1 MTKLII
7 DDIKNC
13 TECPFSI
20 SEAILTPD
28 PFEHDTG
35 VYCSIK
41 KKRLAFSWEYAHEL
55 EDAEVPDWCPI
66 RAPS

>member
-1 MTKLII
+1 MAKII
-7 DDIKNC
+7 IDIKNC

-20 SEAILTPD
+20 SRAILTPD

-35 VYCSIK
+35 VHCSMK
-41 KKRLAFSWEYAHEL
+41 KERLAFSWEYPDDLKNAT
-55 EDAEVPDWCPI
+55 VPDWCPI